1 MTTSTRFVLAALL
14 EHTDSDAADLI
25 RNTPRIDPVAPV
37 HADFV
42 GAGGPAALAEATE
55 AWKAFQK
62 ANRNLH
68 GFLVLCVAQG
78 KDRDIQGIVDSCETD
93 ELNSRAIGGGRGG
106 K

>member
-1 MTTSTRFVLAALL
+1 MAAPRTSFDHYYPLNAEACGKLTTSTRFVLAALL

-37 HADFV
+37 QADFV

-62 ANRNLH
+62 ANRILH
-68 GFLVLCVAQG
+68 SFLVLCVAQG
-78 KDRDIQGIVDSCETD
+78 KDRDI
-93 ELNSRAIGGGRGG
+93 
-106 K
+106 